1 MTYLSSVPF
10 EVTKPLTDSDPD
22 VRSVS
27 RLPGFVRLEPVAG
40 HSGRYTLTVEVEAGS
55 KRDAIDASDDL
66 LVEYEDVLN
75 AYHPRRLTAVATK
88 VK

>member
-1 MTYLSSVPF
+1 MTYLASVPF
-10 EVTKPLTDSDPD
+10 EVTKPLSNSDPD

-40 HSGRYTLTVEVEAGS
+40 YAGRFTLTVEVEAGS
-55 KRDAIDASDDL
+55 RRDAIDASDDL
-66 LVEYEDVLN
+66 LVEYESVLN
-75 AYHPRRLTAVATK
+75 AYHPKRLSAVATQ

>member
-1 MTYLSSVPF
+1 MTYLASVPF
-10 EVTKPLTDSDPD
+10 EVTKPLSESDPD

-27 RLPGFVRLEPVAG
+27 RLPGFVRLEPLAG
-40 HSGRYTLTVEVEAGS
+40 SVGRFTLTVEVEAGS
-55 KRDAIDASDDL
+55 RRDAIDASDDL